1 MTAYDNKNLM
11 HLVGSLG
18 EIYDVHEFN
27 QATHRTV
34 TPEWYDATIKYLGIE
49 NKEETQAKFKRMS
62 ENTYKNLV
70 EAKHTY
76 CINKARFGDNT

>member
-1 MTAYDNKNLM
+1 MTVYDNKDLI

-27 QATHRTV
+27 QATRRKV
-34 TPEWYDATIKYLGIE
+34 TPEWYKATIKYLGIE
-49 NKEETQAKFKRMS
+49 NKEETQAKMRRMS
-62 ENTYKNLV
+62 ESTYKQLI

-76 CINKARFGDNT
+76 CINKTKFGDNT